1 MNAASQFLQ
10 SRSHNSK
17 TIQTYCS
24 IKLLF
29 IYFISLSILL
39 SLSFFS
45 LLISYFPPAHAK
57 LKIGVYHPCNA
68 NDHPVL
74 SCPPPPCIQSCA
86 ILLHTSHNEQ
96 QPVKATS
103 QYLLHSSA
111 QNKEIRVHHDT
122 TTGASK
128 GHQSHETEQQTENVK
143 TVILDTLKAKH

>member
-1 MNAASQFLQ
+1 MNAAPPFLQ

-17 TIQTYCS
+17 TIQMYCS

-29 IYFISLSILL
+29 IYFISLS
-39 SLSFFS
+39 FFS
-45 LLISYFPPAHAK
+45 LLISYSPPAHAK
-57 LKIGVYHPCNA
+57 NKIGVYHPCNA
-68 NDHPVL
+68 NDHPL
-74 SCPPPPCIQSCA
+74 QSCPPPPCIQSCA

-143 TVILDTLKAKH
+143 TVILDTH